1 MPQASQG
8 QRAGWWPSYSSVA
21 DTNVRPRATSA
32 KWSPT
37 RERRSF
43 FGELEVPKA
52 AKAHVGPSAALP
64 KPQFSRKIS
73 WEEHLDVLRV
83 YVAREGHALVPLA
96 HEERGVR
103 LGAWLSKQWSE
114 FGSDARGG
122 YLSRNRRLRLEQ
134 AGVVFAGP
142 APPATGVV
150 GSHALNERKWD
161 GNRDYDMAAKGWHPR
176 AFDASKP
183 ANEGEHW
190 RAYSTETDP
199 AGRRWLERQRQK
211 GLAKRPAAP
220 EKPYVPHGHPPV
232 KGVYDTALANRL
244 AKANEEMQKERGGKG
259 APTQ

>member
-103 LGAWLSKQWSE
+103 LLISTMSPTGAINVGAGCLFVAFASQDDE
-114 FGSDARGG
+114 F
-122 YLSRNRRLRLEQ
+122 E
-134 AGVVFAGP
+134 
-142 APPATGVV
+142 
-150 GSHALNERKWD
+150 
-161 GNRDYDMAAKGWHPR
+161 
-176 AFDASKP
+176 
-183 ANEGEHW
+183 
-190 RAYSTETDP
+190 
-199 AGRRWLERQRQK
+199 
-211 GLAKRPAAP
+211 
-220 EKPYVPHGHPPV
+220 
-232 KGVYDTALANRL
+232 
-244 AKANEEMQKERGGKG
+244 
-259 APTQ
+259 